1 MMNSVR
7 PIARALILV
16 SVLTTGAF
24 AATAAKKAAT
34 PPPLPLAL
42 VGPDTLTT
50 RDVEIELALM
60 RARNVENAT
69 TQTIMPNDVLKRM
82 TQNQLIVQEGYR
94 MGLEQEFS
102 VRNQT
107 TESVRNECMKA
118 LLDSVALSIPAE
130 AKDVHEKR
138 RLAVKNYL
146 DRLARAWGASVDST
160 VLRSLDYGSA
170 DKAVQANLRESKAVL
185 ARLSPTRTLTVA
197 DFSRELRFV
206 EFHGM
211 VGKPDAAERR
221 DKVLREY
228 FSEYLLNLQL
238 KAQRMDQTPRMRL
251 LRQRLE
257 RNAVLEESLRV
268 LLTVEFAP
276 TEAEIKAYYKTHAAD
291 VTPPARIKVAS
302 LKVATNEIA
311 GELRAKLL
319 KGTTVR
325 WLAANDARVVKGASP
340 FPEDWL
346 DPEAIGLKRDALR
359 AGDVPEPYEVPGGWV
374 VAQIVEIEKVQPT
387 PLDSCRD
394 QILALM
400 KREQTRDH
408 LVEILARLE
417 AESPITILPGA
428 EKEVARV
435 LAETAAAETES
446 KPGPTTPASR

>member
-1 MMNSVR
+1 MMNVAHR
-7 PIARALILV
+7 LPWNLLLGVILA
-16 SVLTTGAF
+16 TGALPTST
-24 AATAAKKAAT
+24 ATATEAT
-34 PPPLPLAL
+34 PPRPLPLAL

-50 RDVEIELALM
+50 SDLTIELALM
-60 RARNVENAT
+60 RARNSESAT
-69 TQTIMPNDVLKRM
+69 AQPIEPRDVLKRM

-107 TESVRNECMKA
+107 IESVRHECMKA

-130 AKDVHEKR
+130 ARDVHEKR

-146 DRLARAWGASVDST
+146 DRLARAWDASVDST

-170 DKAVQANLRESKAVL
+170 DPAVQTRMRESTVVL

-238 KAQRMDQTPRMRL
+238 KAQRMDQTPRMKL
-251 LRQRLE
+251 LSRRLE
-257 RNAVLEESLRV
+257 RNAVLEEGLRV
-268 LLTVEFAP
+268 LLTFDFAP
-276 TEAEIKAYYKTHAAD
+276 TEAQIKAFYKAHAAD

-302 LKVATNEIA
+302 LKVATAEA
-311 GELRAKLL
+311 AAELRAKLL

-325 WLAANDARVVKGASP
+325 WLAGNDARVVKGASP

-346 DPEAIGLKRDALR
+346 DPEAIGLKREAMKT
-359 AGDVPEPYEVPGGWV
+359 GDVPEPYEVPGGWV
-374 VAQIVEIEKVQPT
+374 VAQIVEIEKSEPQ
-387 PLDSCRD
+387 PLDRCRD
-394 QILALM
+394 HILALM
-400 KREQTRDH
+400 KRDQTRDH
-408 LVEILARLE
+408 LAEILTRLE
-417 AESPITILPGA
+417 LDSPITILPGA
-428 EKEVARV
+428 EQEVIRV
-435 LAETAAAETES
+435 LAETAPAETGAAV
-446 KPGPTTPASR
+446 PPVR